1 MKEYTAG
8 KSNGLRRALASKATP
23 LNRKKVRIMIIR
35 KQRGLT
41 LIGFVIVLGFGLLIA
56 YTGMRV
62 IPMYLE
68 YHALVNALNT
78 LQNTPGAK
86 DMEPSRMRTNIINS
100 LWVSYASNNIKREHI
115 RISRSD
121 GVKVRVV
128 YEVRKPWI
136 GNLDLVGKFEKS
148 TTLR

>member
-1 MKEYTAG
+1 MEEGEKMVIQ
-8 KSNGLRRALASKATP
+8 K
-23 LNRKKVRIMIIR
+23 NRDKR

-41 LIGFVIVLGFGLLIA
+41 LIGFVIVLGFSLLIA

-68 YHALVNALNT
+68 YYALVSALNT
-78 LQNTPGAK
+78 LQTTPGAK
-86 DMEPSRMRTNIINS
+86 DMEPSRMRNNIINS
-100 LWVSYASNNIKREHI
+100 LWVSYASNNIQREHI

-121 GVKVRVV
+121 GVKVRVA

-136 GNLDLVGKFEKS
+136 GNLDLVGKFER
-148 TTLR
+148 TITLR

>member
-1 MKEYTAG
+1 MPVEFPV
-8 KSNGLRRALASKATP
+8 TP
-23 LNRKKVRIMIIR
+23 LMEEGEKMAIHKNRDKR

-78 LQNTPGAK
+78 LQSTPGAK
-86 DMEPSRMRTNIINS
+86 DMDPGRMRNNIINS

-121 GVKVRVV
+121 GVKVRVA

-136 GNLDLVGKFEKS
+136 GNLDIVGKFEK
-148 TTLR
+148 TATLR

>member
-1 MKEYTAG
+1 M
-8 KSNGLRRALASKATP
+8 SI
-23 LNRKKVRIMIIR
+23 RKQRDKR

-41 LIGFVIVLGFGLLIA
+41 LIGFIIVLAFGLLIA

-78 LQNTPGAK
+78 LANTPGAK

-100 LWVSYASNNIKREHI
+100 LWVSYASNNIRREHI
-115 RISRSD
+115 RITRSD

-128 YEVRKPWI
+128 YEVRKPWV
-136 GNLDLVGKFEKS
+136 GNLDIVGKFEKT

>member
-1 MKEYTAG
+1 M
-8 KSNGLRRALASKATP
+8 RISK
-23 LNRKKVRIMIIR
+23 LHGIR

-41 LIGFVIVLGFGLLIA
+41 LIGFIIVLAFGLLIA

-68 YHALVNALNT
+68 YHALISSLNT

-100 LWVSYASNNIKREHI
+100 LWVNYASNNIR
-115 RISRSD
+115 R
-121 GVKVRVV
+121 
-128 YEVRKPWI
+128 
-136 GNLDLVGKFEKS
+136 
-148 TTLR
+148 

>member
-1 MKEYTAG
+1 
-8 KSNGLRRALASKATP
+8 
-23 LNRKKVRIMIIR
+23 MIIR

-41 LIGFVIVLGFGLLIA
+41 LIGFIIVLAFGLLIA

-86 DMEPSRMRTNIINS
+86 DMEPNRMRTNIINS
-100 LWVSYASNNIKREHI
+100 LWVSYSSNNIKREHI

-121 GVKVRVV
+121 GVQVRVA

-136 GNLDLVGKFEKS
+136 GNLDIIGKFDKT

>member
-1 MKEYTAG
+1 M
-8 KSNGLRRALASKATP
+8 RISK
-23 LNRKKVRIMIIR
+23 LHGIR

-41 LIGFVIVLGFGLLIA
+41 LIGFIIVLAFGLLIA

-68 YHALVNALNT
+68 YHALISSLNT

-100 LWVSYASNNIKREHI
+100 LWVNYASNNIRREHI
-115 RISRSD
+115 RITRSD
-121 GVKVRVV
+121 GVKVRVA

-136 GNLDLVGKFEKS
+136 GNLDLVGKFDR
-148 TTLR
+148 TVTLR

>member
-1 MKEYTAG
+1 
-8 KSNGLRRALASKATP
+8 
-23 LNRKKVRIMIIR
+23 MIIR

-41 LIGFVIVLGFGLLIA
+41 LIGFIIVLGFGLLIA

-78 LQNTPGAK
+78 LQATPGAK
-86 DMEPSRMRTNIINS
+86 DMDPSRMRTNILNS
-100 LWVSYASNNIKREHI
+100 LWVSYASNSIKREHI

-121 GVKVRVV
+121 GVKVRVA
-128 YEVRKPWI
+128 YEVRKSWI
-136 GNLDLVGKFEKS
+136 GNLDLVGKFER
-148 TTLR
+148 TITLR

>member
-1 MKEYTAG
+1 MRNMIFRKQRG
-8 KSNGLRRALASKATP
+8 IRKNGH
-23 LNRKKVRIMIIR
+23 R

-41 LIGFVIVLGFGLLIA
+41 LIGFIIVLGFGLLIA

-68 YHALVNALNT
+68 YHALTNALQT

-86 DMEPSRMRTNIINS
+86 DMAPSRIRTNIINS

-121 GVKVRVV
+121 GVNVRVS
-128 YEVRKPWI
+128 YEVRKPWL
-136 GNLDLVGKFEKS
+136 GNLDIVGKFEKS
-148 TTLR
+148 TKLR

>member
-1 MKEYTAG
+1 L
-8 KSNGLRRALASKATP
+8 SQSF
-23 LNRKKVRIMIIR
+23 LNRKKVRKMIIR

-41 LIGFVIVLGFGLLIA
+41 LIGFIIVLAFGLLIA

-86 DMEPSRMRTNIINS
+86 DMDPARIRNNITNS
-100 LWVSYASNNIKREHI
+100 LWVSYSSNNIKREHI

-121 GVKVRVV
+121 GVKVRVT
-128 YEVRKPWI
+128 YEVRKPWV
-136 GNLDLVGKFEKS
+136 GNLDIVGKFDR
-148 TTLR
+148 TVTLR

>member
-1 MKEYTAG
+1 MRIRKQRD
-8 KSNGLRRALASKATP
+8 KS
-23 LNRKKVRIMIIR
+23 

-78 LQNTPGAK
+78 LASTPGAK
-86 DMEPSRMRTNIINS
+86 DMDPSRMRTNIINS
-100 LWVSYASNNIKREHI
+100 LWVSYASNNIRREHI

-121 GVKVRVV
+121 GVKVMVV

-136 GNLDLVGKFEKS
+136 GNLDIVGKFEKS

>member
-1 MKEYTAG
+1 MRGIPVAESAAPG
-8 KSNGLRRALASKATP
+8 GAMMNNAIP
-23 LNRKKVRIMIIR
+23 LNRKKVRKMIIR

-41 LIGFVIVLGFGLLIA
+41 LIGFIIVLGFGLLIT

-78 LQNTPGAK
+78 LQATPGAK
-86 DMEPSRMRTNIINS
+86 DMEPSRMRTNILNS
-100 LWVSYASNNIKREHI
+100 LWVSYASNSIKREHI

-121 GVKVRVV
+121 GVKVRVA

-136 GNLDLVGKFEKS
+136 GNLDLVGKFER
-148 TTLR
+148 TVTLR

>member
-1 MKEYTAG
+1 MSIRKQRS
-8 KSNGLRRALASKATP
+8 KS
-23 LNRKKVRIMIIR
+23 

-41 LIGFVIVLGFGLLIA
+41 LIGFIIVLGFGLLIA

-68 YHALVNALNT
+68 YHALINALDT
-78 LQNTPGAK
+78 LAKTPGAK
-86 DMEPSRMRTNIINS
+86 DMDPNRIRNNITNS

-115 RISRSD
+115 RITRSD
-121 GVKVRVV
+121 GVKVRVA
-128 YEVRKPWI
+128 YEVRKPWV
-136 GNLDLVGKFEKS
+136 GNLDIVGKFEKT

>member
-1 MKEYTAG
+1 M
-8 KSNGLRRALASKATP
+8 SI
-23 LNRKKVRIMIIR
+23 RKQRDKR

-78 LQNTPGAK
+78 LSNTPGAK
-86 DMEPSRMRTNIINS
+86 DMDPGRMRTNIINS

-115 RISRSD
+115 RVTRSD
-121 GVKVRVV
+121 GVKVRVA

-136 GNLDLVGKFEKS
+136 GNLDIVGKFEKT

>member
-1 MKEYTAG
+1 
-8 KSNGLRRALASKATP
+8 
-23 LNRKKVRIMIIR
+23 MIIR

-41 LIGFVIVLGFGLLIA
+41 LIGFIIVLAFGLLIA

-68 YHALVNALNT
+68 YYALINALNT
-78 LQNTPGAK
+78 LQTTPGAK

-100 LWVSYASNNIKREHI
+100 LWVSYSSNNIKREHI

-121 GVKVRVV
+121 GVKVRVA
-128 YEVRKPWI
+128 YEVRKPWV
-136 GNLDLVGKFEKS
+136 GNLDLIGKFDK
-148 TTLR
+148 TVVLR